1 MLRLGVCFSA
11 ALALLG
17 CNEEDT
23 FTIGR
28 EREVCEGNVPT
39 ACQVSGRCVLDGEH
53 YLAGS
58 FPEPR
63 RFVVRTDGAA
73 VLNFQLLLTNR
84 KTPGTELRVR
94 VAEPSCASMDEYDSA
109 GQDLFRLAGSDG
121 FISVKLRVTKAGDHL
136 VEVYSDAYCD
146 YFLKVDL

>member
-1 MLRLGVCFSA
+1 MRRLACVL
-11 ALALLG
+11 ALAVLG
-17 CNEEDT
+17 CNEEAT
-23 FTIGR
+23 FTVGR

-39 ACQVSGRCVLDGEH
+39 ACQVSGRCVLDGDH

-73 VLNFQLLLTNR
+73 VLNCQLLLTNR

-121 FISVKLRVTKAGDHL
+121 IISVKLHVTKAGDHL
-136 VEVYSDAYCD
+136 VEVYSDAYSD